1 MCTLLLTNY
10 EVTLTITHKC
20 PPEERLSAEDLTN

>member
-10 EVTLTITHKC
+10 EVTLTITYKC
-20 PPEERLSAEDLTN
+20 PPEVRLSAEDLTN